1 MFQSLFCYCFFFS
14 DEDEN
19 YGFDYNDDGNEAFG
33 DNQNTIISSDEGI
46 QPMGNKLPN
55 SFLLIYTSYFC
66 FNHLTFLT
74 SYLQHLSSLKIW

>member
-1 MFQSLFCYCFFFS
+1 MFQSLFSYCFFFS

-19 YGFDYNDDGNEAFG
+19 YGFDYNDDGNDDFG

-55 SFLLIYTSYFC
+55 SSFLIIYF
-66 FNHLTFLT
+66 
-74 SYLQHLSSLKIW
+74 